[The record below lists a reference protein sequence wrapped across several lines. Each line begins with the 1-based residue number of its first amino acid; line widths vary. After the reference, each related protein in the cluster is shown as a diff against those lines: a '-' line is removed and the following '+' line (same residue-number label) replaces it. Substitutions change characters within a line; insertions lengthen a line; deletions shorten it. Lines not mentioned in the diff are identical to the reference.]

1 MKNDNQNS
9 HPNNSNLDNEIIE
22 NAVQNNNESSAS
34 PKPSGADE
42 AQTNSVNQQ
51 TKADEDTNSSNVSNL
66 EANQS
71 KGTDN
76 ISLSNNDVE
85 ISQPI
90 VPDDNFN
97 NTDKTDDIPSG
108 NKGNAFNNASNAN
121 SVYGSEQ
128 QNNFQPSNIPPVT
141 SPIGDTENF
150 FNQINQQNNN
160 YNSTNMP
167 KLTVD
172 QNNTNNAQYDEP
184 EAEGG
189 SIKERRSRKR
199 KRKLESRFSGCL
211 KTVLYS
217 LIILSVSLV
226 LGFFILSSAFDFIGV
241 ARPSEENSV
250 QFTINEGDSIEDIAT
265 NLKAQD
271 IITQPKV
278 FELFVRLAKSDTV
291 FRPGTYTVKTNADYN
306 SLVNQLQYQSKP
318 SDIVKITFPEGLTL
332 DEIVDKLNANA
343 VCDKKELLEYLQ
355 TGDFSEYELVSQIP
369 DNPDRYY
376 KLEGYLF
383 PDTYDFYQ
391 GEPVQNVVDK
401 FLSNTENRIT
411 DAMRERAAELN
422 MTMDEVITLASI
434 IQKEAS
440 NQNDMFNVSAVFH
453 NRLNSKDM
461 RQLQTDTTND
471 YPSSKYDTYTIEGL
485 PPGPICSPGLDAIEA
500 ALYPTEDFDA
510 YYFAS
515 DNNGK
520 FYYAETYAEHQKNWE
535 EIQRINGES

>member
-1 MKNDNQNS
+1 MKNENQNS
-9 HPNNSNLDNEIIE
+9 QPNNSNLDNEVVE
-22 NAVQNNNESSAS
+22 NTVQNNESSAS
-34 PKPSGADE
+34 SKPSDADE
-42 AQTNSVNQQ
+42 VQTNDVNQQ
-51 TKADEDTNSSNVSNL
+51 MQTEEYTASLENVNL
-66 EANQS
+66 KTDQS
-71 KGTDN
+71 KEMDN
-76 ISLSNNDVE
+76 ISLGNNDVE
-85 ISQPI
+85 ISEPI

-97 NTDKTDDIPSG
+97 SSDKTDNIPSG
-108 NKGNAFNNASNAN
+108 NTGNTFTNVPPANNA
-121 SVYGSEQ
+121 YGAEQ
-128 QNNFQPSNIPPVT
+128 QSNFQSSNIPPIS
-141 SPIGDTENF
+141 SPIDDTENF

-172 QNNTNNAQYDEP
+172 QPNINNAQYDES

-318 SDIVKITFPEGLTL
+318 SDIVKLTFPEGLTL

-343 VCDKKELLEYLQ
+343 VCDKKDLLEYLQ

-411 DAMRERAAELN
+411 DAMRERATELG

-440 NQNDMFNVSAVFH
+440 NQADMFDVSAVFH
-453 NRLNSKDM
+453 NRLNSDNL

-500 ALYPTEDFDA
+500 ALYPTDDFDY

-515 DNNGK
+515 DNNGT
-520 FYYAETYAEHQKNWE
+520 FYYAKTYEEHQENWKK
-535 EIQRINGES
+535 IQRINGGE

>member
-226 LGFFILSSAFDFIGV
+226 L
-241 ARPSEENSV
+241 
-250 QFTINEGDSIEDIAT
+250 
-265 NLKAQD
+265 
-271 IITQPKV
+271 
-278 FELFVRLAKSDTV
+278 
-291 FRPGTYTVKTNADYN
+291 
-306 SLVNQLQYQSKP
+306 
-318 SDIVKITFPEGLTL
+318 
-332 DEIVDKLNANA
+332 
-343 VCDKKELLEYLQ
+343 
-355 TGDFSEYELVSQIP
+355 
-369 DNPDRYY
+369 
-376 KLEGYLF
+376 
-383 PDTYDFYQ
+383 
-391 GEPVQNVVDK
+391 
-401 FLSNTENRIT
+401 
-411 DAMRERAAELN
+411 
-422 MTMDEVITLASI
+422 
-434 IQKEAS
+434 
-440 NQNDMFNVSAVFH
+440 
-453 NRLNSKDM
+453 
-461 RQLQTDTTND
+461 
-471 YPSSKYDTYTIEGL
+471 
-485 PPGPICSPGLDAIEA
+485 
-500 ALYPTEDFDA
+500 
-510 YYFAS
+510 
-515 DNNGK
+515 
-520 FYYAETYAEHQKNWE
+520 
-535 EIQRINGES
+535 